1 MEKSIDEIVDLIE
14 KRPTDILAMG
24 RTMMASDRT
33 YLGFI
38 RTSIGFLAGGIGIVM
53 YIDHPFL
60 VTLGILLILFSIYI
74 LILGYRKHM
83 RMKRIL
89 SRAYDTF
96 MLSVKS
102 DTGNSPES

>member
-1 MEKSIDEIVDLIE
+1 MEKSIDEIVDLID

-38 RTSIGFLAGGIGIVM
+38 RTSVGFLAGGIGIVK
-53 YIDHPFL
+53 YIDHPFI
-60 VTLGILLILFSIYI
+60 VALGILLILSSIYI

-96 MLSVKS
+96 MLSVKR

>member
-1 MEKSIDEIVDLIE
+1 
-14 KRPTDILAMG
+14 
-24 RTMMASDRT
+24 MMASDRT

-38 RTSIGFLAGGIGIVM
+38 RTSIGFLAGGIGIVK

-60 VTLGILLILFSIYI
+60 VALGIFLILFSIYI

-83 RMKRIL
+83 RMKRIF

-96 MLSVKS
+96 MLTVKS
-102 DTGNSPES
+102 DTGSSPDS